1 MSEQRDEHADVK
13 AGLWRENPALVQLL
27 GLCPLLAVSGSVR
40 TALVLGLTTLF
51 VLVLANATIASL
63 RRLLDDDTRLP
74 AQIMV
79 IAALVTVAD
88 LLLAAYLFEVHQ
100 RIGLFVAL
108 IVTNCALLG
117 RAEAYARRHGTLAAV
132 QDGIGMGLGFLGA
145 LLVMGVVR
153 EGLGQ
158 GTLFASMEPLPQVS
172 LPGSGILLFAL
183 PPGAFIAFGCLAT
196 IKNLMDGVGDAPVDQ
211 TTTVIVTDGDES
223 LQTRE
228 KPR

>member
-51 VLVLANATIASL
+51 VLVLANTTIASL

-158 GTLFASMEPLPQVS
+158 GTLFASMEPLPQVN

-183 PPGAFIAFGCLAT
+183 PPGAFIVFGCLAA
-196 IKNLMDGVGDAPVDQ
+196 IKNLMDGVGDALVDQ
-211 TTTVIVTDGDES
+211 PTTVIVTDGDES